1 MKYIA
6 LILVALGA
14 SVALAHSYLTRSSP
28 SAGQTVRVMPK
39 AVALEFSEPIETGF
53 SIFKVYP
60 LPASSNVNQT
70 AADLRAKVLML
81 KDDADARADVGLV
94 SQVSPAAKLELKLK
108 DKLEPGRY
116 VVMWRALSVDGHTT
130 TDQFVFRYSS
140 Q

>member
-1 MKYIA
+1 MKRAA
-6 LILVALGA
+6 LVLVTLIA

-39 AVALEFSEPIETGF
+39 TVALEFSEPMEIGF
-53 SIFKVYP
+53 STFKVYA
-60 LPASSNVNQT
+60 LPTSSNVNQ
-70 AADLRAKVLML
+70 AAAELRAKVLML
-81 KDDADARADVGLV
+81 KNDADARADAGWV

-108 DKLEPGRY
+108 NKLEPGWY

-140 Q
+140 R